1 MKRLNFMVLL
11 MTICLM
17 AAAQDKMT
25 LGAQQL
31 ISSQQAAG
39 QDGQRAANAAE
50 QRVALVIK
58 VNDDKAVETYQAIRA
73 LGGEIQGVLG
83 EQALISLPLQRV
95 EAVSMLD
102 GVERIDVEH
111 SGHAKTDVSVKETKV
126 ASILGKP
133 AGAATSLTGK
143 GVTICMIDGGF
154 RYDHAAFTD
163 GNGKSRVKCIYL
175 MNQKDDEKRNGYKQL
190 KYTDPKA
197 GEVTAPGYYY
207 DTEAGINNLYL
218 YDRHD
223 NSHGTHTTG
232 IAAGAATDKGFTGMA
247 PGADII
253 IIPINLNY
261 DPISSA
267 GIGASLEKALMF
279 AVNYAKQQ
287 NLNMVISMS
296 LGSHNGPHNGTGTIP
311 ELLQETSKIAIPV
324 MASGNEGDAGP
335 HIYKKLTS
343 TDKTLKV
350 LLSMKKKGDT
360 YPVDAETVGYSRQT
374 VQSGQTVKLT
384 LSLIHKGTSNWS
396 HTIEYK
402 VGEASQTWAVSGD
415 PEQDGIE
422 NKLPYDEKLNKYTKG
437 SVRIT
442 IATSNGKLAFRACV
456 SAASME
462 LLNDGSDPDPFTLT
476 LEGPDGLE
484 MDVWDEDGFSKTD
497 DTSYSIGNNDLSASD
512 WVSTPYVI
520 SVGAYSTNATERNII
535 GENKNT
541 DYTVNEIASFSSYGE
556 FSNGVKAPMVCAPGC
571 TIVSSYHPS
580 LIDDEKENWKPG
592 MVWKN
597 DPYTAMSG
605 TSMACPHVS
614 GIIAL
619 WKQAKPTLTFDDV
632 KKAIANSCITDSY
645 TQKNPLLWGYGKID
659 AQKGL
664 NYILNS
670 TGIEEV
676 RSQKTDA
683 RKAVIYDLQGRQV
696 ANPTYGLYIVNGK
709 KVVIK

>member
-1 MKRLNFMVLL
+1 M
-11 MTICLM
+11 
-17 AAAQDKMT
+17 
-25 LGAQQL
+25 
-31 ISSQQAAG
+31 
-39 QDGQRAANAAE
+39 
-50 QRVALVIK
+50 
-58 VNDDKAVETYQAIRA
+58 
-73 LGGEIQGVLG
+73 
-83 EQALISLPLQRV
+83 
-95 EAVSMLD
+95 
-102 GVERIDVEH
+102 
-111 SGHAKTDVSVKETKV
+111 
-126 ASILGKP
+126 
-133 AGAATSLTGK
+133 
-143 GVTICMIDGGF
+143 
-154 RYDHAAFTD
+154 
-163 GNGKSRVKCIYL
+163 
-175 MNQKDDEKRNGYKQL
+175 
-190 KYTDPKA
+190 
-197 GEVTAPGYYY
+197 
-207 DTEAGINNLYL
+207 
-218 YDRHD
+218 
-223 NSHGTHTTG
+223 
-232 IAAGAATDKGFTGMA
+232 
-247 PGADII
+247 
-253 IIPINLNY
+253 
-261 DPISSA
+261 
-267 GIGASLEKALMF
+267 
-279 AVNYAKQQ
+279 
-287 NLNMVISMS
+287 
-296 LGSHNGPHNGTGTIP
+296 
-311 ELLQETSKIAIPV
+311 
-324 MASGNEGDAGP
+324 
-335 HIYKKLTS
+335 
-343 TDKTLKV
+343 
-350 LLSMKKKGDT
+350 
-360 YPVDAETVGYSRQT
+360 GYSRQT

-402 VGEASQTWAVSGD
+402 VGEALQTWAVSGD

-422 NKLPYDEKLNKYTKG
+422 DKLPYDEKLNKYTKG

-484 MDVWDEDGFSKTD
+484 MDVWDEVGFSKTD
-497 DTSYSIGNNDLSASD
+497 DTSYSIGSNDLSASD

-520 SVGAYSTNATERNII
+520 SVGAYCTNATERNII

-571 TIVSSYHPS
+571 NIVSSYHPS
-580 LIDDEKENWKPG
+580 LIDDETENWKPG

-605 TSMACPHVS
+605 TSMACPHVA